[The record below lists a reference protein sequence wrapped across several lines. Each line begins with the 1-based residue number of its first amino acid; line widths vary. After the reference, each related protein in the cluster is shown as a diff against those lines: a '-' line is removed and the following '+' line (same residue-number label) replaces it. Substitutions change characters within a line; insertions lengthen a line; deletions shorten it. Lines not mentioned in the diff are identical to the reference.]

1 MCLIK
6 VCLMQR
12 TTYSVSDSVN
22 STGFSE
28 DLNSGPR
35 EENSGMAA
43 NCSKNNNEECNAFSV
58 L

>member
-1 MCLIK
+1 MCLAN

-12 TTYSVSDSVN
+12 TTYSVSASV
-22 STGFSE
+22 SCTGSE

-35 EENSGMAA
+35 PWNSGMAPS
-43 NCSKNNNEECNAFSV
+43 CSVKDEKGQVS